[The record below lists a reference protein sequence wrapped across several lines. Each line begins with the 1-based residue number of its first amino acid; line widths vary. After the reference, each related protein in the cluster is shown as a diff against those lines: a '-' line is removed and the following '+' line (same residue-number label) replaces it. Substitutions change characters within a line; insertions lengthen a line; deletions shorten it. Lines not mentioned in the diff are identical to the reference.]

1 MSGNIKIFENTYEK
15 VLSIIN
21 KVKDFI
27 KKNTK
32 DYQSI
37 IDELEWVI
45 KVITNKTLYSY
56 EVKKNLENPEH
67 QKFLEFINRY
77 NEEFLN
83 LDKKHVLVRDLL
95 NIGKNKGILLK
106 PSLILKKLSTDEL
119 NLEKFNKIITEGPS
133 TKHIG
138 NLVMNLYFK
147 K

>member
-27 KKNTK
+27 KKNTQ